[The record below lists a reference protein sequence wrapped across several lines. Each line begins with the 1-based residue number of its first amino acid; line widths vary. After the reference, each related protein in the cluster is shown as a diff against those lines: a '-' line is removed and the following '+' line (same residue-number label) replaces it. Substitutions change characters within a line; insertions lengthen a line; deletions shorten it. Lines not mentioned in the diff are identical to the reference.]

1 MEEEAKMPLLV
12 ASTRT
17 EKKDH
22 SLLTDD
28 RDAVASLRSDFFSKL
43 PEKPR
48 NSCSK
53 TLNITIEFSAIK
65 SHSSKSKKKK
75 KILNYPSVLATGEP
89 DEDRVLRLV
98 VALVIEMHKCPLDF
112 SNEGPLN
119 YLDGVKDS
127 ECVSTD
133 CVNSFDL
140 RIMPQDEVCF
150 EVLVQTVEQLIRD
163 KSAPAEVLQKLT
175 YLVLRHDP
183 QDEVITHPESFT
195 SSSGTYI
202 HSSIQLL
209 PENIELSKD
218 MPLKEAHTIG
228 ESLQIK
234 IEELPE
240 VERAF
245 VHLDY
250 ECEHKPEHSVLIRLP
265 SSQH

>member
-1 MEEEAKMPLLV
+1 M
-12 ASTRT
+12 
-17 EKKDH
+17 
-22 SLLTDD
+22 
-28 RDAVASLRSDFFSKL
+28 
-43 PEKPR
+43 
-48 NSCSK
+48 
-53 TLNITIEFSAIK
+53 K
-65 SHSSKSKKKK
+65 S
-75 KILNYPSVLATGEP
+75 
-89 DEDRVLRLV
+89 
-98 VALVIEMHKCPLDF
+98 
-112 SNEGPLN
+112 
-119 YLDGVKDS
+119 
-127 ECVSTD
+127 
-133 CVNSFDL
+133 
-140 RIMPQDEVCF
+140 F

-195 SSSGTYI
+195 SSSSGTYI